1 MKIDDL
7 LVTARRL
14 IGELEQLGTDVASW
28 KDQHPDDE
36 IALATSHEK
45 ELAELRSV
53 EAQLAARTQGD
64 IDDD

>member
-14 IGELEQLGTDVASW
+14 IGELEQLGVDVASW
-28 KDQHPDDE
+28 NDQHPGDE

-53 EAQLAARTQGD
+53 EAQLVARRNESD
-64 IDDD
+64 ED

>member
-14 IGELEQLGTDVASW
+14 IGELEQLGTDVAFWNS
-28 KDQHPDDE
+28 QHPDE
-36 IALATSHEK
+36 EKALATSHDR

-53 EAQLAARTQGD
+53 EAQLVARRNESDET
-64 IDDD
+64 

>member
-14 IGELEQLGTDVASW
+14 IGELEQLGVDVASW
-28 KDQHPDDE
+28 NDQHPGDE

-53 EAQLAARTQGD
+53 EAQLVARRNER
-64 IDDD
+64 

>member
-14 IGELEQLGTDVASW
+14 IGEYEQLGTDVASW
-28 KDQHPDDE
+28 NDQHPDDE

>member
-14 IGELEQLGTDVASW
+14 IGELEQLGVDVASW
-28 KDQHPDDE
+28 NDQHPGDE
-36 IALATSHEK
+36 IASATSHEK

-53 EAQLAARTQGD
+53 EAQLVARRNESDET
-64 IDDD
+64 

>member
-14 IGELEQLGTDVASW
+14 IGELEQLGTDMAFWNS
-28 KDQHPDDE
+28 QHPDEE

-64 IDDD
+64 IDED